1 MINQQV
7 TKNVDINLST
17 HPALNNSSNIPP
29 SLGEN
34 SKVNQVGSL
43 DQRNSKEL
51 VIDFDLLRKSHI
63 ELLHAVM
70 ESLVIS
76 QKNSK
81 EIQEAISRFNDQNL
95 FDCIEYQP
103 NVEELPIM
111 AELVEHKSDGTD
123 TQPTLDSVKKSV
135 FEAFGGI
142 KIRVL
147 SPRSFVEN
155 NLMSI
160 SKMRTDYLTND
171 KKWNFPTL
179 AGLDL
184 GSEDTHS
191 YHIVIS
197 ANNTNMPL
205 ASVRLVIPRKPKKGL
220 SDTEIEDPKKRAS
233 FLKKLE
239 YMAANTLDV
248 SPVDGKSSM
257 DQLANSP
264 LSKSIIKQIQ
274 SGRFHSIERLVL
286 QSHESFHNAYPEVR
300 YKFYVSVI
308 LPAIMSELAALS
320 MASHI
325 NQSLV
330 QCDPMFYMFI
340 NYILGKDTGVIDVG
354 EIKQVKADGT
364 DDTCFMGIVDFP
376 AALNYTQETNPA
388 LSSLTKK
395 RFESLSSNQNGRLLN
410 YNLQE
415 EL

>member
-1 MINQQV
+1 
-7 TKNVDINLST
+7 
-17 HPALNNSSNIPP
+17 
-29 SLGEN
+29 
-34 SKVNQVGSL
+34 
-43 DQRNSKEL
+43 
-51 VIDFDLLRKSHI
+51 
-63 ELLHAVM
+63 
-70 ESLVIS
+70 
-76 QKNSK
+76 
-81 EIQEAISRFNDQNL
+81 
-95 FDCIEYQP
+95 
-103 NVEELPIM
+103 
-111 AELVEHKSDGTD
+111 
-123 TQPTLDSVKKSV
+123 
-135 FEAFGGI
+135 
-142 KIRVL
+142 
-147 SPRSFVEN
+147 
-155 NLMSI
+155 
-160 SKMRTDYLTND
+160 MRTDYLTND

-354 EIKQVKADGT
+354 ETKQVKADGT